1 MIGML
6 KDLLLPKTIDQIFYE
21 LDNFTNYK
29 TSIVKV
35 FIDNFY
41 RFSSQILEIVKSNK
55 FEDPSALKKLFEE
68 GCKQGYIELVDI
80 ILKKNIINPSD
91 NNNFGLRL
99 AYYHDRDEIIKRL
112 LLEESV
118 ICKLS
123 YEQIN
128 ELI

>member
-55 FEDPSALKKLFEE
+55 FEDPSALKQLFEE
-68 GCKQGYIELVDI
+68 GCKQGYLELVDI
-80 ILKKNIINPSD
+80 ILKKNIIDPSD

-99 AYYHDRDEIIKRL
+99 AYYNDRDEIIKRL

-118 ICKLS
+118 IRKLS